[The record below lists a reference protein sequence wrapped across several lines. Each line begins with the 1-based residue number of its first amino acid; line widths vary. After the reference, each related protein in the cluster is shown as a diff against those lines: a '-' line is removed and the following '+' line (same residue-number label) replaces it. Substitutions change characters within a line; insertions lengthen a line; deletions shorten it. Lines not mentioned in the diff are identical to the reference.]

1 MGRAKEIIV
10 KVIPSKIANEFVKKH
25 HYSGKVDP
33 RCYVHFG
40 CFLDGKLHGVMQ
52 LGPSINK
59 TASVNLVKDT
69 HWNGYCELARVA
81 FDDYLPANS
90 ESRCLSIM
98 MKLLKKQAPHIEWV
112 VSYADGAQCGDG
124 GIYRA
129 SGFNLVGIKKN
140 TSMWRMPDGTTEC
153 SLVFNPS
160 FSSDGAGQKA
170 KRLGKIG
177 EFKTWSSSRYLNH
190 IGAKPIDGFQLK
202 YIYFL
207 NEGAKKR
214 LTVPILPF
222 SKIDEMGAGMYK
234 GKKVSLK
241 ERKHAAIAQG
251 SAPGFQSGDGVR
263 SDLAAQLNSEVTANA

>member
-124 GIYRA
+124 SIYRA
-129 SGFNLVGIKKN
+129 TGFCLVDIKKN
-140 TSMWRMPDGTTEC
+140 TSMWKMPSGEVVC

-170 KRLGKIG
+170 KRMGKVG
-177 EFKTWSSSRYLNH
+177 EYKTWSSTRYLNH
-190 IGAKPIDGFQLK
+190 IGAKAIPGFQLK
-202 YIYFL
+202 YVYFL
-207 NEGAKKR
+207 NESAKKR

-234 GKKVSLK
+234 GEKITLA
-241 ERKHAAIAQG
+241 ERQLTSAG
-251 SAPGFQSGDGVR
+251 SVK
-263 SDLAAQLNSEVTANA
+263 AAQQATSLQEGFESTPALNKTNES

>member
-1 MGRAKEIIV
+1 MAVISTSKEKLMSDLKKMAESWAKTFLATALATYLAV
-10 KVIPSKIANEFVKKH
+10 GLDVNAIANEFVKKH

-207 NEGAKKR
+207 NEGYKR
-214 LTVPILPF
+214 GR
-222 SKIDEMGAGMYK
+222 S
-234 GKKVSLK
+234 S
-241 ERKHAAIAQG
+241 
-251 SAPGFQSGDGVR
+251 VR
-263 SDLAAQLNSEVTANA
+263 YTEIVK